1 MELLSRMQR
10 SGRLPRCIVTGAVF
24 AALWYFLLECL
35 GQYWVV
41 QPEYSFGWLVPIL
54 CGFLFWLR
62 WQSRPAPGEPRVGLA
77 RVVLAVTALGL
88 LPTWLIV
95 QANPDWRVMAWLLA
109 GETVGLSLAVIYW
122 MGGRV
127 WLGHYALSVCLIL
140 TAVPWP
146 SFLES
151 AVVHALTQ
159 LSTGVTA
166 GGLNLL
172 GIEAVR
178 HGNII
183 GLRAGLV
190 GLDEA
195 CSGIRSLQ
203 AVLMLMLFFGELYRA
218 SLQRRYALVIV
229 GALIAFAGNAV
240 RTISLAMLAAKHGIE
255 SIAVWHDP
263 IGYALM
269 TASFLAV
276 AGAARIIAGPLPK
289 LPAAI
294 SSRQVRY
301 PYLLLVSLGGWI
313 LLIFVGTEI
322 WYRAHTPTHTTKWSV
337 SWPVHKADFVDI
349 PTTKS
354 EADALSFDQGRGA
367 MWTNAD
373 GSRWVA
379 YFFRWGQGPG
389 WSRILA
395 RGHRPEVCFPAA
407 GYTACGDHGMIS
419 VQAKGLSIPFHA
431 LDFQDGAGKEY
442 VFFCVWEDGLKS
454 SERPRIQDKWS
465 QLTRLRSV
473 VLGERGLAQQTL
485 EIVISGY
492 ENQAEAETAFRR
504 EIATLIEIGSDNL
517 VAAASH
523 R

>member
-77 RVVLAVTALGL
+77 RVVFALTALGL

-122 MGGRV
+122 VGGRV
-127 WLGHYALSVCLIL
+127 WLGHYAFSVCLIL

-146 SFLES
+146 SFLGS

-159 LSTGVTA
+159 LSIGVTV

-183 GLRAGLV
+183 GFRAGLV

-203 AVLMLMLFFGELYRA
+203 AVLMLMLFLGELYRT
-218 SLQRRYALVIV
+218 SWQRRYALVVI

-240 RTISLAMLAAKHGIE
+240 RTISLAMVGAKYGIE
-255 SIAVWHDP
+255 SIATWHDP
-263 IGYALM
+263 IGYAVM

-276 AGAARIIAGPLPK
+276 VCAARTIAGPLPK
-289 LPAAI
+289 LPPAI
-294 SSRQVRY
+294 SSRKVQY
-301 PYLLLVSLGGWI
+301 PYRQLISLGVWI
-313 LLIFVGTEI
+313 LFIFVGTEF
-322 WYRAHTPTHTTKWSV
+322 WYRVHTPGQTTKWSV
-337 SWPVHKADFVDI
+337 SWPLHKAEFVDI

-354 EADALSFDQGRGA
+354 EADALLFDQGRGA
-367 MWTNAD
+367 TWTNAD

-379 YFFRWGQGPG
+379 YFFRWIQGPG

-454 SERPRIQDKWS
+454 LEQPRSQDNWS

-473 VLGERGLAQQTL
+473 LLGERGLAQQTL
-485 EIVISGY
+485 EVVISGY
-492 ENQAEAETAFRR
+492 ENQAEAEIAFRR
-504 EIATLIEIGSDNL
+504 EIPTLIKIGSDNL
-517 VAAASH
+517 VAAAPH